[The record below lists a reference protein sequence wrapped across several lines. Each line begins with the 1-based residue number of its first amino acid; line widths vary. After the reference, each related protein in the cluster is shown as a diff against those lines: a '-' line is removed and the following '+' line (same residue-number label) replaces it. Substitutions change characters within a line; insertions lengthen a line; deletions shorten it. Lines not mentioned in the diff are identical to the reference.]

1 MLTYW
6 IRLIILQPMNGPDLA
21 GTVDGLMLSN
31 SGSTS
36 TEEDMDAEVE
46 AMMEEGIWKWRGS
59 MEY

>member
-6 IRLIILQPMNGPDLA
+6 IRLIILQPTNGPDLA
-21 GTVDGLMLSN
+21 RTVDGLMLSN

-46 AMMEEGIWKWRGS
+46 AMMEEGIWKWGGS